1 MNETTVKQF
10 TEEEVNKIQEL
21 RQRVLSVNTQL
32 GEVEINI
39 HGLDEAF
46 ENLKEQK
53 NNLIQEYKKLQQEET
68 KLGSELRDKYGEG
81 TYDLASNEFTPAQ

>member
-1 MNETTVKQF
+1 MEEKVVKQF

-21 RQRVLSVNTQL
+21 RERVLSVNTQL

-39 HGLDEAF
+39 YELDEAF
-46 ENLKEQK
+46 ATLKEQK
-53 NNLIQEYKKLQQEET
+53 QNLIQEYKKLQQEET

-81 TYDLASNEFTPAQ
+81 TYDLHQMSLLTQ